1 MERRQRG
8 MARNKFDVDEEL
20 ISKFNYKH
28 FKRLLSYIMVYKKEV
43 FLAAVSMLLASTA
56 GLAGPYLVK
65 IALDTMIPK
74 ADTTGLML
82 LSIIYLGTLVIIVLA
97 LKYKIKTMSEVG
109 QNIIFNMRKDIFTHL
124 QKLPFHYYDSRPHG
138 KILVRVVNYINSL
151 SDLLSNGIINMVSEL
166 FSLFVILIFMFAI
179 NVRLTLICMASLP
192 LLAIAI
198 FLIKNAQRKAWQKVS
213 SKTSN
218 MNAYVHESICGMKI
232 TQSFAREEES
242 LNIFKDLSMQYKE
255 AWLKAIGIQFL
266 LWPATENISVLTVSA
281 VYIAGIAQIE
291 AGVTV
296 GVLIAFISY
305 IWRFW
310 QPITN
315 LGNFYNS
322 IVTAMAYLERIFET
336 MDEKTTVEDLPDAQ
350 EMPEIKGKVEFKN
363 VDFGY
368 DSSKKILSNMSFSV
382 EQGECIAIVG
392 TTGCGK
398 STIVNLISRF
408 YDIQGGQILIDG
420 IDIKEVTLESLRKQM
435 GIMLQDSFIFSGTI
449 MENIRY
455 GKLDATDEEVIEA
468 CKAVKAH
475 DFIIEMKQG
484 YDTEVNERGTRL
496 SVGQKQLICFARTL
510 LANPKIIILDEATSS
525 IDTKTEIALQ
535 KGLEKL
541 LKDRTSFM
549 IAHRLSTIKNA
560 TKIMFIDKG
569 EIIEA
574 GSHEELIERKGE
586 YWKLY
591 NAQYMFLEAV

>member
-1 MERRQRG
+1 

-20 ISKFNYKH
+20 TAKFNFNH
-28 FKRLLSYIMVYKKEV
+28 LKRLLCYVMVYKRKV
-43 FLAAVSMLLASTA
+43 FLAVFSMLLATAA
-56 GLAGPYLVK
+56 GLVGPYLIK
-65 IALDTMIPK
+65 IALDTMIPTG
-74 ADTTGLML
+74 DTGGIIR
-82 LSIIYLGTLVIIVLA
+82 LSLIYLATLVIIAIA
-97 LKYKIKTMSEVG
+97 LKYKIKTMNQIG
-109 QNIIFNMRKDIFTHL
+109 QNIIFNIRKDIFTHL

-138 KILVRVVNYINSL
+138 KILVRVVNYVNSL
-151 SDLLSNGIINMVSEL
+151 SDLLSNGIINMITEL
-166 FSLFVILIFMFAI
+166 FSLVVIVIFMFSI
-179 NVRLTLICMASLP
+179 NVRLTLISLASLP

-213 SKTSN
+213 SKNSN

-242 LNIFKDLSMQYKE
+242 LNIFKSLSNEYRE
-255 AWLKAIGIQFL
+255 AWLKAVGIQFL

-281 VYIAGIAQIE
+281 IYVIGIAQVG

-305 IWRFW
+305 VWRFW

-336 MDEKTTVEDLPDAQ
+336 MDEKITVHDMPGAK

-368 DSSKKILSNMSFSV
+368 EPSKLILKNMSFAV
-382 EQGECIAIVG
+382 EPGECIAIVG

-408 YDIQGGQILIDG
+408 YDIQRGQVLIDG
-420 IDIKEVTLESLRKQM
+420 IDIKEVTLNSLRRQM
-435 GIMLQDSFIFSGTI
+435 GIMLQESFIFSGTI
-449 MENIRY
+449 MDNIRY
-455 GKLDATDEEVIEA
+455 GRLDATDEEVIEA
-468 CKAVKAH
+468 AKAVKAN
-475 DFIIEMKQG
+475 DFIMEMKDG
-484 YDTEVNERGTRL
+484 YNTEVNERGTRL
-496 SVGQKQLICFARTL
+496 SVGQRQLICFARTL
-510 LANPKIIILDEATSS
+510 LANPKIVVLDEATSS

-535 KGLEKL
+535 KGLEHL
-541 LKDRTSFM
+541 LKGRTSFM

-560 TKIMFIDKG
+560 DRIMFIDKG

-574 GSHEELIERKGE
+574 GSHEELMKKKGMYYE
-586 YWKLY
+586 LY
-591 NAQYMFLEAV
+591 TRQFSFLEAM

>member
-1 MERRQRG
+1 VEGGRIME
-8 MARNKFDVDEEL
+8 RNKFDVDEDL
-20 ISKFNYKH
+20 ITKFNFKH
-28 FKRLLSYIMVYKKEV
+28 LKRLLSYIMIYKRKL
-43 FLAAVSMLLASTA
+43 FLAVFSMLLASVA
-56 GLAGPYLVK
+56 GLVGPYLVK
-65 IALDTMIPK
+65 IAMDSMIPRG
-74 ADTTGLML
+74 DISGLITL
-82 LSIIYLGTLVIIVLA
+82 TLIYAVTLILIAFA
-97 LKYKIKTMSEVG
+97 LRYKIKVMSEVG
-109 QNIIFNMRKDIFTHL
+109 QNVIFNMRKDLFTHL

-151 SDLLSNGIINMVSEL
+151 SDLLSNGIINMVTEL
-166 FSLFVILIFMFAI
+166 FSLFIILIFMFAI
-179 NVRLTLICMASLP
+179 NVRLTLISMASLP
-192 LLAIAI
+192 LLGAAI

-218 MNAYVHESICGMKI
+218 MNAYVHESICGMKV

-242 LNIFKDLSMQYKE
+242 LNIFKDLSNEYRE
-255 AWLKAIGIQFL
+255 AWLKAVGIQFL

-281 VYIAGIAQIE
+281 VYIIGIAQIG

-336 MDEKTTVEDLPDAQ
+336 MDEKASVEDSPGAC
-350 EMPEIKGKVEFKN
+350 EMPEIKGKIEFKN

-368 DSSKKILSNMSFSV
+368 DSSKMILKNMNFTV
-382 EQGECIAIVG
+382 ESGECIAIVG

-408 YDIQGGQILIDG
+408 YDIQCGQILIDG

-435 GIMLQDSFIFSGTI
+435 GIMLQDAFVFSGTI
-449 MENIRY
+449 MDNIRY
-455 GKLDATDEEVIEA
+455 GRLDATDEEIVKA

-475 DFIIEMKQG
+475 DFIIEMEKG
-484 YDTEVNERGTRL
+484 YNTEINERGTRL
-496 SVGQKQLICFARTL
+496 SAGQRQLICFARTL

-535 KGLEKL
+535 KGLEQL
-541 LKDRTSFM
+541 LKGRTSFM

-560 TKIMFIDKG
+560 TRIMFIDKG
-569 EIIEA
+569 EIVEQ
-574 GSHEELIERKGE
+574 GSHEELMKKKGA
-586 YWKLY
+586 YWQLY
-591 NAQYMFLEAV
+591 NSQYSFLEAI